1 MQVEKEEK
9 TRQGHQEKIK
19 RIQDENQRIEQELK
33 EVNDKDSPKLNS
45 SQGNRLEPKP
55 QSMKEQIRSE
65 IETQHK

>member
-9 TRQGHQEKIK
+9 TSQGHQEKIK